1 MTASSSYVPIL
12 ILLVLVTGLV
22 IVIMVLSHS
31 VGVKRHGPRKDAP
44 YEAGM
49 PVLTDARRR
58 FHARFYIIA
67 LLFLLFDVE
76 VVLLWPW
83 AVVFHGSATSGEA
96 VAAEGAAVGPGF
108 LLVSMLIF
116 LALLVVG
123 LIYERGRGALR
134 LR

>member
-1 MTASSSYVPIL
+1 MIASAPYAPIL
-12 ILLVLVTGLV
+12 ILLLLV
-22 IVIMVLSHS
+22 IALVLAIMVLSHS
-31 VGVKRHGPRKDAP
+31 IGVKRHGPRKDAP

-49 PVLTDARRR
+49 PVLADARRR
-58 FHARFYIIA
+58 FRARFYVIA

-83 AVVFHGSATSGEA
+83 AVVFHRAATSREPV
-96 VAAEGAAVGPGF
+96 VAMDGAAGPGF

-116 LALLVVG
+116 FALLVVG